1 MAEWPFLARHQ
12 AGDITGKS
20 TRQGLVIPAAFV
32 PAQHQQ
38 GANLRTP
45 MSDRPSKKIRRAFL
59 DYFVGKGHQEVPSS
73 SLVPAND
80 PTLMFANAGM
90 NQFKDVFTG
99 KTMRPIPRATSSQ
112 KCVRAGGKHNDLENV
127 GRTARHHTFFEM
139 LGNFSFG
146 DYFKADAIAFA
157 YELLTKNLAI
167 DPKRMVY
174 TVHHTDDEARR
185 IWKMVAGVEDSRVVG
200 LGDKD
205 NFWAMGEIGPCGPCS
220 EIHFHQGDDIPCA
233 EVAAGHACQ
242 GPACDCDRWVE
253 IWNLVF
259 MQFEQL
265 ADRTR
270 KPLPKPSVDTGMGL
284 ERLCAVIGGF
294 RSNYET
300 DLLRPLIGEVEKLTG
315 KTFVPTDYAPSA
327 VASSMRAIADH
338 ARSAAFLIADGVF
351 PEKTGR
357 EYVLRRIMRRAIYHG
372 WLLGIDKPFL
382 AGLASRVID
391 ELGDVY
397 GELVERRKLILEVT
411 DLEERRFRET
421 LDRGMRILD
430 EETAQLKT
438 KTIPGAVAFKLY
450 DTFGFPMDL
459 TRVIGASHGLEVDEA
474 GFENAMAEQRSRG
487 EFSGS
492 GDVAVEAVFQTI
504 LDRVG
509 ATKFVGYEQTS
520 AQSEIVALVAD
531 GKEVQTVAAG
541 QAGTVAMICRQTPL
555 YGEQGGQVGDTGSA
569 KGPHG
574 SFSVADT
581 KRPVSSLYVHL
592 GTVSNG
598 VVNVGDRIELAVDT
612 GRRDEIRRNHSAT
625 HLLHW
630 ALRKVLGG
638 HVAQKGSLVTP
649 DRLRFDFSHVA
660 PMTADERRQV
670 EDLANDH
677 ILRNLPV
684 VTEVLPIAEAK
695 QKGAVAFF
703 GEKYGETVRV
713 LSMGESKEFCGGT
726 HAARTGDI
734 GLVKIVEE
742 SGVAQGVRRM
752 EAVTGRGAMEY
763 LRKLEA
769 ELASAAESFRSG
781 TFEVAARVAKQAAE
795 LRECEKEVGKL
806 KAQIASGGGRDPL
819 AAREQVGK
827 YYLLVHDAGVADPKI
842 MRESADKL
850 RPRMDPGVLVL
861 AGAAEGK
868 VSIVCAVTPGAQD
881 KVQAGAIVGML
892 AKDLG
897 GKGGGRADMAQG
909 GGALPAGQTIAN
921 VVEGWTAKLRDHL
934 AKAG

>member
-1 MAEWPFLARHQ
+1 
-12 AGDITGKS
+12 
-20 TRQGLVIPAAFV
+20 
-32 PAQHQQ
+32 
-38 GANLRTP
+38 

-73 SLVPAND
+73 SLVPLGD

-99 KTMRPIPRATSSQ
+99 KTTRPIPRATSSQ

-157 YELLTKNLAI
+157 HELLTKNLGI
-167 DPKRMVY
+167 DPKRLVY
-174 TVHHTDDEARR
+174 TVHHTDDEARQL
-185 IWKMVAGVEDSRVVG
+185 WKKIAGVDDARVLG

-205 NFWAMGEIGPCGPCS
+205 NFWAMGETGPCGPCS

-233 EVAAGHACQ
+233 EVAVGRACQ
-242 GPACDCDRWVE
+242 GPACDCDRWIE

-265 ADRTR
+265 PDRTR
-270 KPLPKPSVDTGMGL
+270 RPLPKPSVDTGMGL

-300 DLLRPLIGEVEKLTG
+300 DLLRPLIAEVERLTG
-315 KTFVPTDYAPSA
+315 KAFVPTDYAPSA

-372 WLLGIDKPFL
+372 WLLGIEKPFL
-382 AGLASRVID
+382 SSLAGRVID

-397 GELVERRKLILEVT
+397 AELIERRKLILEVT
-411 DLEERRFRET
+411 DLEEKRFRET
-421 LDRGMRILD
+421 LERGMRILD
-430 EETAQLKT
+430 EETAHLGG

-450 DTFGFPMDL
+450 DTFGFPIDL
-459 TRVIGASHGLEVDEA
+459 TRVIAASRGLEVDEA
-474 GFENAMAEQRSRG
+474 GFDKAMDEQRSRG

-492 GDVAVEAVFQTI
+492 GEVAVEAVFQTI

-509 ATKFVGYEQTS
+509 ATKFLGYTADS
-520 AQSEIVALVAD
+520 AESEIVALVAD
-531 GKEVQTVAAG
+531 GKEVQSVAAG
-541 QAGTVAMICRQTPL
+541 QQGTVAMVCRETPF
-555 YGEQGGQVGDTGSA
+555 YGEQGGQVGDTGTA
-569 KGPHG
+569 KGPAG
-574 SFSVADT
+574 SLTVTDT
-581 KRPVSSLYVHL
+581 KRPLSTLYVHL
-592 GTVSNG
+592 GTVATG
-598 VVNVGDRIELAVDT
+598 TLKVGDRVGLAIDVE
-612 GRRDEIRRNHSAT
+612 RRNAIRRNHSAT

-630 ALRKVLGG
+630 ALHKVLGG

-649 DRLRFDFSHVA
+649 DRLRFDFSHTA
-660 PMTADERRQV
+660 PMTAEQRRQA
-670 EDLANDH
+670 EDLANERV
-677 ILRNLPV
+677 LRNLPV
-684 VTEVLPIAEAK
+684 ETEVLPIAEAK

-703 GEKYGETVRV
+703 GEKYGDTVRV
-713 LSMGESKEFCGGT
+713 LTMGESKEFCGGT
-726 HAARTGDI
+726 HAVRTGDI

-742 SGVAQGVRRM
+742 SGVAQGVRRL
-752 EAVTGRGAMEY
+752 EAVTGQGAIEY
-763 LRKLEA
+763 IRRLED
-769 ELASAAESFRSG
+769 ELSSAAEIFRGG
-781 TFEVAARVAKQAAE
+781 TFEVAARVAKQTAE
-795 LRECEKEVGKL
+795 LREQEKEIGKL
-806 KAQIASGGGRDPL
+806 KGQIASGGGRDPL
-819 AAREQVGK
+819 AAREQVGRFF
-827 YYLLVHDAGVADPKI
+827 LLVHDTGVADPKI

-868 VSIVCAVTPGAQD
+868 VAMVCAVTPGAQD
-881 KVQAGAIVGML
+881 KLQAGAIVGML

-909 GGALPAGQTIAN
+909 GGALPSGTSLAQVI
-921 VVEGWTAKLRDHL
+921 EGWTAKLREQL
-934 AKAG
+934 KKAG

>member
-1 MAEWPFLARHQ
+1 MAPPRYCP
-12 AGDITGKS
+12 
-20 TRQGLVIPAAFV
+20 R
-32 PAQHQQ
+32 
-38 GANLRTP
+38 P
-45 MSDRPSKKIRRAFL
+45 MSDRASKTIRRAFL
-59 DYFVGKGHQEVPSS
+59 DYFVGKGHEEIASS

-99 KTMRPIPRATSSQ
+99 KTTRPIPRATSSQ

-146 DYFKADAIAFA
+146 DYFKPDAIAFA
-157 YELLTKNLAI
+157 HELLTKTLAI
-167 DPKRMVY
+167 DPKRLVY
-174 TVHHTDDEARR
+174 TVHDTDEEARVL
-185 IWKMVAGVEDSRVVG
+185 WKKVASVDDSRVVG

-205 NFWAMGEIGPCGPCS
+205 NFWAMGETGPCGPCS
-220 EIHFHQGDDIPCA
+220 EIHFHQGDDIPCG
-233 EVAAGHACQ
+233 EMAAGRQCL
-242 GPACDCDRWVE
+242 GPACDCDRWIE

-259 MQFEQL
+259 MQYEQL

-300 DLLRPLIGEVEKLTG
+300 DLLRPLIAEVEKLTG
-315 KTFVPTDYAPSA
+315 KSFAPADYAPGSTA
-327 VASSMRAIADH
+327 VSMRAIADH

-382 AGLASRVID
+382 AALTGRVVD
-391 ELGDVY
+391 ELGDIY
-397 GELVERRKLILEVT
+397 AELVERKNLIVEVT
-411 DLEERRFRET
+411 DLEEKRFRET

-430 EETAQLKT
+430 EEASKLTGKT
-438 KTIPGAVAFKLY
+438 VPGALAFKLY
-450 DTFGFPMDL
+450 DTYGFPMDL
-459 TRVIGASHGLEVDEA
+459 TRVIGAGRGLEVDEA
-474 GFENAMAEQRSRG
+474 GFDSAMDEQRKRA

-492 GDVAVEAVFQTI
+492 GEVAVEAVFQTI
-504 LDRVG
+504 LNRVG
-509 ATKFVGYEQTS
+509 ATKFLGYESTA

-531 GKEVQTVAAG
+531 GKEVESISAG
-541 QAGTVAMICRQTPL
+541 HAGTVALVCRETPF
-555 YGEQGGQVGDTGSA
+555 YGEQGGQTGDTGTA
-569 KGPHG
+569 KGQSG
-574 SFSVADT
+574 AFKVTDT
-581 KRPVSSLYVHL
+581 KRPLSNLCVHL
-592 GTVSNG
+592 GVVSQG
-598 VVNVGDRIELAVDT
+598 SLRLGDRVELAIDVE
-612 GRRDEIRRNHSAT
+612 RRNAIRRNHSAT

-649 DRLRFDFSHVA
+649 DRLRFDFSHLA
-660 PMTADERRQV
+660 PMTPEERRRV
-670 EDLANDH
+670 EDLANEH
-677 ILRNLPV
+677 VLRNLAV
-684 VTEVLPIAEAK
+684 ETEVLPIAEAK

-703 GEKYGETVRV
+703 GEKYGDTVRV
-713 LSMGESKEFCGGT
+713 LTMGESKEFCGGT
-726 HAARTGDI
+726 HAIRTGDI
-734 GLVKIVEE
+734 GLIKIVEE

-752 EAVTGRGAMEY
+752 EAVTGAGAMEY
-763 LRKLEA
+763 VRKLEN
-769 ELASAAESFRSG
+769 ELGSAAEAFRCG
-781 TFEVAARVAKQAAE
+781 TFDVAARVGKQAAE
-795 LRECEKEVGKL
+795 MRERDKEIGKL
-806 KAQIASGGGRDPL
+806 KAQIASGGSRDPL
-819 AAREQVGK
+819 SAREQVGP
-827 YYLLVHDAGVADPKI
+827 YFLLVHDAGVADPKI

-861 AGAAEGK
+861 AGVAEGK
-868 VSIVCAVTPGAQD
+868 VSIVCAVTPGAQA
-881 KVQAGAIVGML
+881 KVQAGAIVAML

-909 GGALPAGQTIAN
+909 GGALPAGSSLAEVI
-921 VVEGWTAKLRDHL
+921 ERWTVKLREHL
-934 AKAG
+934 TKTS